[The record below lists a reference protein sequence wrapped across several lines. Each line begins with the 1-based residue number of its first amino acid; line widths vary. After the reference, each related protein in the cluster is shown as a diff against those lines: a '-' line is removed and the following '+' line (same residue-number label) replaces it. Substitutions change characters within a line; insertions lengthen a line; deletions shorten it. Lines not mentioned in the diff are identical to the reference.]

1 MMFRVVTV
9 LISIMC
15 FGAAVGAKLHELAD
29 VGGLEWTLAG
39 LILMIGARNVDQY
52 RRGAK

>member
-1 MMFRVVTV
+1 MFRVVTV

-15 FGAAVGAKLHELAD
+15 FGAAAGVKLHELAG
-29 VGGLEWTLAG
+29 VGCLEWILAG
-39 LILMIGARNVDQY
+39 LILMVGARNVDQY